1 MFGITKEID
10 ALKQL
15 FSNLS
20 EIDKQQFLTSITQET
35 AVKKSFSQNKSP
47 VVHTANLRTL
57 SKMARNNAKNPLLSR
72 QVLFY
77 MAHKKILRSEKIHSL
92 YDEKYP
98 LHKCATVFGINQVAP
113 ISVPTTGVN
122 KA

>member
-20 EIDKQQFLTSITQET
+20 EIDKQQFLTSVTQET

-57 SKMARNNAKNPLLSR
+57 SKMVRNNAKNPLLSR
-72 QVLFY
+72 QVLFHI
-77 MAHKKILRSEKIHSL
+77 AHKKILRTEENIFI
-92 YDEKYP
+92 
-98 LHKCATVFGINQVAP
+98 V
-113 ISVPTTGVN
+113 
-122 KA
+122 